1 MSENR
6 NSDRDKNSI
15 KKEIRDKYDGF
26 ARWYDLAEGIPELL
40 GLRKLRRNL
49 LNRASGRILEIAV
62 GTGKNLMYYPKNCEI
77 TAVDLSPKML
87 EIARKRASGLL
98 INVSFA
104 VMDAENLE
112 FPDMSFDTVVDSL
125 SLCTF
130 PDPIAALREM
140 SRVCRKGGRILLLEH
155 GRSDR
160 EWVGRFQDR
169 RAGAHAKQLYCQWNR
184 QPLDLV
190 RLAGLKPISASRKFL
205 GIFHIIEAM
214 P

>member
-1 MSENR
+1 MSENK
-6 NSDRDKNSI
+6 NSDRDKNSV
-15 KKEIRDKYDGF
+15 KKEIQTKYDRF

-40 GLRKLRRNL
+40 GLRKLRSNL
-49 LNRASGRILEIAV
+49 LNRTSGRILEIAV
-62 GTGKNLMYYPKNCEI
+62 GTGKNLKYYPKNSQV

-87 EIARKRASGLL
+87 EIARKRASRLG
-98 INVSFA
+98 INVSFM
-104 VMDAENLE
+104 VIDAENLE

-140 SRVCRKGGRILLLEH
+140 SRVCRREGRILLLEH

-169 RAGAHAKQLYCQWNR
+169 RADAHAKQLCCQWNR

-190 RLAGLKPISASRKFL
+190 RQAGLKPISASRKFL

>member
-1 MSENR
+1 MSKNK
-6 NSDRDKNSI
+6 NSDRDQNSV
-15 KKEIRDKYDGF
+15 KKEIQDKYDGF

-40 GLRKLRRNL
+40 GLSKLRRNL
-49 LNRASGRILEIAV
+49 LNRASGRILEIAI
-62 GTGKNLMYYPKNCEI
+62 GTGKNLKYYPKDSQV

-87 EIARKRASGLL
+87 EIARKRASGLG
-98 INVSFA
+98 INVSFV
-104 VMDAENLE
+104 VMDAESLE

-130 PDPIAALREM
+130 PDPVAALIEM

-169 RAGAHAKQLYCQWNR
+169 RADAHAKKLCCHWTR
-184 QPLDLV
+184 EPLDLV
-190 RLAGLKPISASRKFL
+190 QLAGLKPISVSRKFL
-205 GIFHIIEAM
+205 GIFHIIEAT